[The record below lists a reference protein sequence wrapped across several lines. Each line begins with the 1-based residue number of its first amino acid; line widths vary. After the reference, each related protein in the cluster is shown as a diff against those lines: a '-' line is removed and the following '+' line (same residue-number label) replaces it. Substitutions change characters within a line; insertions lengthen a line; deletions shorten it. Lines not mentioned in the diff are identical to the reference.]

1 MWYPDKMACRP
12 LARLFAQKLLRLDT
26 INLNLI
32 KAQYAVRGEVVK
44 RQGELEQ
51 RMNKGAKMPF
61 VKFTPC
67 NIGNPH
73 VLGQKPLTFLR
84 QV

>member
-1 MWYPDKMACRP
+1 MDESKMAGRT
-12 LARLFAQKLLRLDT
+12 LFRLFAQKLLRLDT

-44 RQGELEQ
+44 RQGELEH
-51 RMNKGAKMPF
+51 RMALGAKMPF
-61 VKFTPC
+61 TKFTPC

-73 VLGQKPLTFLR
+73 ALGQKPLTFVR

>member
-1 MWYPDKMACRP
+1 MAGRT
-12 LARLFAQKLLRLDT
+12 LFRLFAQKLLRLDT

-44 RQGELEQ
+44 RQGELEL
-51 RMNKGAKMPF
+51 RMALGSKMPF
-61 VKFTPC
+61 TKFTPC

-73 VLGQKPLTFLR
+73 VLGQKPLTFVR